1 MTFELSNI
9 LLSLGTSS
17 IVIVLKEKHSL
28 VNYKATNYNNARMFS
43 LLNNS
48 FQSRMH
54 CVKSV
59 QIRSFFLVRIFPH
72 SDWIRKDTLYLSV
85 FGLNAGKT
93 DQKKLRIWT
102 LFTQW
107 WSMFSE
113 KGSKFSNFGNLRL
126 IKAFEKKPFSSIA
139 ASS

>member
-28 VNYKATNYNNARMFS
+28 VNYKATNYNNARIFS

-59 QIRSFFLVRIFPH
+59 QIRSFFWSVFSLIRTEYGEILRIQ
-72 SDWIRKDTLYLSV
+72 SECRKIWTRKNSV
-85 FGLNAGKT
+85 FGHFHAVMNFAIRVIYIYFSQQNIL
-93 DQKKLRIWT
+93 KL
-102 LFTQW
+102 
-107 WSMFSE
+107 M
-113 KGSKFSNFGNLRL
+113 
-126 IKAFEKKPFSSIA
+126 
-139 ASS
+139 